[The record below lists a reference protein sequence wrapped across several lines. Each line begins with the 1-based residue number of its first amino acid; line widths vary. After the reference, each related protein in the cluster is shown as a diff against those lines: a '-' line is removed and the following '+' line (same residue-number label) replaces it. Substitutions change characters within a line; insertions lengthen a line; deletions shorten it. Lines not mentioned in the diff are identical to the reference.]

1 MTSFRLRNSEWVL
14 IGFFAYI
21 AALIPFFRDRPRLG
35 FQPLVI
41 LLLVSA
47 LLATLAWLE
56 SGRYATIIS
65 LVRDWVPMALT
76 LGAFREMELFV
87 PMHYNA
93 HYENAWM
100 AWDQVVLQQWGLKR
114 VIESLGPVIPTYLEL
129 CYLLVYGVGTFCV
142 IILWIQKRRCAA
154 ERVYQ
159 VDRFYVVLLVG
170 TLLAYALFP
179 YFPTRPPR
187 IAFPGMDT
195 PATHDVFRRLNL
207 FLLRKA
213 TIHSGV
219 FPSAHVSSAFAASWA
234 MFLALPS
241 KKRYGWGLLFY
252 AMSVSLATVYGRYH
266 YAADALA
273 GFLVSL
279 VAGSVALALLQTRS
293 SAKHRHSAG
302 TRTHLVA

>member
-1 MTSFRLRNSEWVL
+1 M

-21 AALIPFFRDRPRLG
+21 AALIPFFRDRPRLVL
-35 FQPLVI
+35 QPLVI
-41 LLLVSA
+41 LLLVGA

-56 SGRYATIIS
+56 SGRYSKTIS

-93 HYENAWM
+93 HCENAWM
-100 AWDQVVLQQWGLKR
+100 AWDQVVLDQWGLKHA
-114 VIESLGPVIPTYLEL
+114 IESLGPAIPTFLEL
-129 CYLLVYGVGTFCV
+129 CYLLVYGVGTFCLIV
-142 IILWIQKRRCAA
+142 LWIQKSRSAA
-154 ERVYQ
+154 DRVYQ
-159 VDRFYVVLLVG
+159 IDRFYVVLLVG

-187 IAFPGMDT
+187 IASPAMDM

-219 FPSAHVSSAFAASWA
+219 FPSAHVSSVFAASWA

-252 AMSVSLATVYGRYH
+252 AISVSLATVYGRYH

-273 GFLVSL
+273 GFAVSL
-279 VAGSVALALLQTRS
+279 IAGLVALGLSYARKSTRD
-293 SAKHRHSAG
+293 RHSASA
-302 TRTHLVA
+302 RTHLVA